1 MKNKQIQEIKK
12 VMKMIDI
19 SKTDT
24 AIQDSIKY
32 IKRVE
37 EILGIE
43 NCNENIFSDLEII
56 NSIRLIHKYDY
67 GIKDEDVAVS
77 LLELVERYCNSS
89 IESLQNEI

>member
-1 MKNKQIQEIKK
+1 MKNKKIQEIKE

-24 AIQDSIKY
+24 SLQDSIKY

-37 EILGIE
+37 KILNIE
-43 NCNENIFSDLEII
+43 NNNVDKFSDLAII
-56 NSIRLIHKYDY
+56 DSIRIIHKYDY

-77 LLELVERYCNSS
+77 LLELVERYCKST
-89 IESLQNEI
+89 IESIQNEF